1 MLKVQ
6 SDPFQYM
13 VEHRKII
20 IEILDQSST
29 LKKAWNMLVEN
40 LPEIGE
46 VTKFNTFKGYV
57 RILKAING
65 QLSELTRYNINLMQ
79 ELGKVRQEK
88 EVLKEGLGKVRQEK
102 EVLKE
107 RLGKVRQE
115 KEVLKERL
123 GKVRQ
128 ENDKFEEELK
138 KVKKEL
144 NSIASKQNATA
155 ALDKSAVDESSSYG
169 KMDTFADKTVALPDH
184 EKKCVPKRVDGWG
197 VQFRGQY
204 YRMFKK
210 INGKVKW
217 LHIGK
222 KWNTE
227 TAREKIRSFCG

>member
-79 ELGKVRQEK
+79 E
-88 EVLKEGLGKVRQEK
+88 
-102 EVLKE
+102 
-107 RLGKVRQE
+107 LGKVRQE

>member
-1 MLKVQ
+1 MVKVQ

-29 LKKAWNMLVEN
+29 LKNAWNMLVEN

-57 RILKAING
+57 RILKAIDG
-65 QLSELTRYNINLMQ
+65 QLSELTRDNISLMQ

-88 EVLKEGLGKVRQEK
+88 K
-102 EVLKE
+102 
-107 RLGKVRQE
+107 
-115 KEVLKERL
+115 VLKERL

-128 ENDKFEEELK
+128 ENDKFEEKLT
-138 KVKKEL
+138 KVKKKL
-144 NSIASKQNATA
+144 NSIAGKQNGTA
-155 ALDKSAVDESSSYG
+155 ALDNSDVEASSSYG
-169 KMDTFADKTVALPDH
+169 KMDTFADKSVALPDH
-184 EKKCVPKRVDGWG
+184 EKKCIPKRVDGWG
-197 VQFRGQY
+197 VQLRGQY